1 MTKSAIYYD
10 KIKTYYLSLLLEKNN
25 SSKYHYF
32 VFNSS
37 SFSIEHEL
45 DEIIEFYAQKYY
57 NLLYYRK
64 CDFAKLVSQHY
75 PKISSPYNFSD
86 KDKNI
91 IFNSRKNFKKD
102 FIEANN
108 IVNRDYPLFTCEI
121 STFTILEYLESIEKS
136 GYCIVLHGNRCE
148 NIKNIIHILSQS
160 WHYENNPNKLFDVE
174 EYFFIFFNSRFLVTN
189 AAKKLLISKLSTG
202 ELSSLS
208 TDEKNFLM
216 YKKEK
221 EEKENIRDNIFLDS
235 LIDNYLLNIE

>member
-1 MTKSAIYYD
+1 
-10 KIKTYYLSLLLEKNN
+10 
-25 SSKYHYF
+25 
-32 VFNSS
+32 
-37 SFSIEHEL
+37 
-45 DEIIEFYAQKYY
+45 
-57 NLLYYRK
+57 
-64 CDFAKLVSQHY
+64 
-75 PKISSPYNFSD
+75 
-86 KDKNI
+86 
-91 IFNSRKNFKKD
+91 
-102 FIEANN
+102 
-108 IVNRDYPLFTCEI
+108 
-121 STFTILEYLESIEKS
+121 LESIEKS
-136 GYCIVLHGNRCE
+136 GCCIVLHGNRCE
-148 NIKNIIHILSQS
+148 NISGIVHILSQS